1 MTKKHH
7 ATPAPPISKLGF
19 GCMRLPLV
27 AGSKDIDVEAA
38 TAMLDY
44 AYAHG
49 VNYFDTAWGYL
60 SGQSEPFV
68 GSVLKKFPRDSF
80 YLASKMPG
88 WLLPDLSG
96 ARKLFAD
103 QLERCQVGY
112 FDYYLLHSLSTRE
125 EFDRLYVKEK
135 VLAELHREKKSG
147 RIRQFGFSFH
157 GPLALM
163 RYLLDEFSWDFVQIQ
178 LNYLDW
184 DLQNARVL
192 YEMAQARN
200 LPCIIMEPVRGGA
213 LATLN
218 DKAAAILRQAA
229 PGRSLASWAI
239 RYAASLPGALTVL
252 SGMSTRE
259 QLLDNLATMADFQPI
274 TETERATLQ
283 QALAAYLQAPPILC
297 TTCGYCLPCP
307 FGVDIPGN
315 FGLYNKAVGKRLLS
329 DLEQADAETAALK
342 CSELLKLWETMPPA
356 ALAGQCRSCG
366 KCVPKCPQHIAI
378 PERLQELQNL
388 LAEARKQQP
397 ATP

>member
-1 MTKKHH
+1 MKKQEH
-7 ATPAPPISKLGF
+7 ASPSPAVSKLGF
-19 GCMRLPLV
+19 GCMRLPLA
-27 AGSKDIDVEAA
+27 AGSKDIDAAAA

-44 AYAHG
+44 AYEHG

-68 GSVLKKFPRDSF
+68 GAALKKYPRDSF
-80 YLASKMPG
+80 HLASKMPG
-88 WLLPDLSG
+88 WLLKDLAG

-112 FDYYLLHSLSTRE
+112 FDYYLLHSLSSRE
-125 EFDRLYVKEK
+125 EFERLYVKEK
-135 VLAELHREKKSG
+135 VLDYLYGEKQSG

-157 GPLALM
+157 GPLSLM
-163 RYLLDEFSWDFVQIQ
+163 QQLLDEFSWDFVQIQ

-184 DLQNARVL
+184 DLQNAKVL
-192 YEMAQARN
+192 YEMARAKG

-229 PGRSLASWAI
+229 PQRSLASWAI
-239 RYAASLPGALTVL
+239 RYAASLPGVLTVL
-252 SGMSTRE
+252 SGMSTQE

-274 TETERATLQ
+274 TESEKALLQ
-283 QALAAYLQAPPILC
+283 QALEAYLQAAPIPC
-297 TTCGYCLPCP
+297 TACAYCLPCP

-329 DLEQADAETAALK
+329 DLDVADAETAAQK
-342 CSELLKLWETMPPA
+342 RAELLKLWEALAPA
-356 ALAGQCRSCG
+356 ALAEQCRSCG

-378 PERLQELQNL
+378 PQRLKEVADL
-388 LAEARKQQP
+388 LADAGKERP
-397 ATP
+397 AAP